1 MKNKEIK
8 LYNFIKNHR
17 VRILLCGVLTMT
29 LFVTPALTQAQYKWM
44 LNGYNIIQAAEFY
57 FNGNYMHESGKNS
70 YYATTGWDGNE
81 LKLPD
86 IEIRNFDNALL
97 ANKKDEDIYYRMSW
111 YIQTWGADGKEVKD
125 DTQKCTLTIDSNNND
140 SDSNINISGN
150 GNIAG
155 SSTGDITGTGNPRK
169 HTYKMTVNPPEGVT
183 LEPGSYVVIYMNA
196 TNVDKNN
203 GTYEN
208 TSSSYQRTI
217 SATFRYTV
225 STAASY
231 VKQFDPSD
239 QKDSWAMELTLGTGS
254 IPGMD
259 AQQQTVNVW
268 WDMDALEINPFN
280 AVFSAMSQQGN
291 YTKTTVNGKE
301 YGVLKITGLGSNAF
315 RVLDFNKK
323 TYNGKTN
330 TDQWTSSDNAEDN
343 SLTAWNTKPEE
354 ANGKILGFYLEEQQT
369 GN

>member
-1 MKNKEIK
+1 MKNKDIK
-8 LYNFIKNHR
+8 LYNFIRNHR
-17 VRILLCGVLTMT
+17 VRILLCGVLAMT
-29 LFVTPALTQAQYKWM
+29 LFVTPALTQAQYKWT

-70 YYATTGWDGNE
+70 YYATTGWDGGE
-81 LKLPD
+81 LNLPD

-97 ANKKDEDIYYRMSW
+97 ANKEKEDIYYRMRW
-111 YIQTWGADGKEVKD
+111 TIQTYGADGEPVAD
-125 DTQKCTLTIDSNNND
+125 AQKCNLTVSSSDGSQITQTTLSNG
-140 SDSNINISGN
+140 SYS
-150 GNIAG
+150 G
-155 SSTGDITGTGNPRK
+155 SSTGDIIGDGNPKK
-169 HTYKMTVNPPEGVT
+169 HTYKMMVTPPSGVT
-183 LEPGSYVVIYMNA
+183 LEPGSYVLIWMTA
-196 TNVDKNN
+196 TNVDKNDN
-203 GTYEN
+203 GTYGT

-239 QKDSWAMELTLGTGS
+239 QAESWAMELTLGTGS

-268 WDMDALEINPFN
+268 WDMEALEINPFN
-280 AVFSAMSQQGN
+280 AVFSAMSQQNN
-291 YTKTTVNGKE
+291 YTTTTVNGKQ
-301 YGVLKITGLGSNAF
+301 YGILKITGLGSNAI

-323 TYNGKTN
+323 TYNGKSN
-330 TDQWTSSDNAEDN
+330 TAQWTSSENTEEN
-343 SLTAWNTKPEE
+343 GLTAWNTKPEN
-354 ANGKILGFYLEEQQT
+354 AGGKILGFYLDEQQT